1 MASRN
6 RTLSFL
12 VILSALMAFT
22 SLSTDIYLPALP
34 VMERT
39 LGGDAELTVTGFL
52 IGFAIAQLVW
62 GPVSDRIGRKLPLF
76 LGMVLFVIGSVG
88 CALSQSMAAVVFWRV
103 FQALGACANA
113 AALASVEKTVGGAA
127 AALIGALQY
136 GSGIV
141 SSLLLAAFSDGTP
154 RAMTGLIALFVG
166 LSALMAMGGRRVVV

>member
-22 SLSTDIYLPALP
+22 SLSTDIYLP
-34 VMERT
+34 
-39 LGGDAELTVTGFL
+39 
-52 IGFAIAQLVW
+52 
-62 GPVSDRIGRKLPLF
+62 
-76 LGMVLFVIGSVG
+76 
-88 CALSQSMAAVVFWRV
+88 
-103 FQALGACANA
+103 
-113 AALASVEKTVGGAA
+113 ALASVEKTVGGAA

-141 SSLLLAAFSDGTP
+141 SSLLLAAFSDGTQ